1 MQDPSIGSVLSEIR
15 GMSEPEIKIDQGI
28 VQVGEAPSSWG
39 FTAEN
44 FSEDSYLWRSPGVV
58 TISFIVAKNIG
69 KGVFSRLVKAI
80 EADGLKV
87 QVPTPLGQMRAI
99 LTRWGF
105 KPTMVY
111 DQDSGEHVEEW
122 ARA

>member
-1 MQDPSIGSVLSEIR
+1 
-15 GMSEPEIKIDQGI
+15 MSQPEIKIDQGI
-28 VQVGEAPSSWG
+28 VQVGEAPCGWG

-44 FSEDSYLWRSPGVV
+44 FSADSYLWRSPGVV
-58 TISFIVAKNIG
+58 TISFIEAKNIG
-69 KGVFSRLVKAI
+69 KGAFSRLVKAI

-87 QVPTPLGQMRAI
+87 QVPTPLGQIRAI

-105 KPTMVY
+105 KPTMVH

-122 ARA
+122 ARS